1 MQAMAS
7 LHSRPITLEFE
18 NITYSVHQKKD
29 GKQKVILDGI
39 NGRFLPSRMTAV
51 LGPSGSGKTTLLNV
65 LSGFKIGNVEG
76 KITVNGKQLN
86 RSEFRKQCC
95 YITQEFAM
103 LQLLTV
109 RETLDIAASFKLSSD
124 MSKEKRLQVIE
135 EIARI
140 LGLTGILDSQ
150 VRFISGGEKKR
161 LSIGVELVTN
171 PPVMFFDEPTS
182 GLDSSSSLQVIK
194 HLQNLA
200 HGGRTIVV
208 VIHQPSSRIFQ
219 LFDDVYL
226 ISEGH
231 CLYNG
236 PISELVPTL
245 EAHGFPYPEYYNR
258 ADFAIE
264 VACKERGTDLEP
276 LIKSAMKNHREIMS
290 DKSQKSIASSVPNES
305 QSSSEQSPM
314 LTLDMSE
321 HKVDLSQETQN
332 LNEVYISSDSKY
344 PVSSWRQF
352 WILFKR
358 TTLCINRE
366 VYLSQLR
373 IVTHILVASLLGVL
387 YYGFGNDADKVFS
400 NYSFIFFNILFL
412 FFGTVMPTVL
422 TFPLEMGVFVREHQN
437 NWYSLKVYYFAKVL
451 ADLPLQ
457 IICPTLF
464 VIIGYYL
471 TSQPP
476 EYARFFMLLLVCIL
490 VSTLAQT
497 MGNVCGAAVDI
508 QLAVFIV
515 PSSAIPMFLLSG
527 FFLSPKDLTSV
538 FQALSYLS
546 YFKYAFEA
554 AVQSIFGYNRDRLP
568 CSQPYCHY
576 RSLCKFIKD
585 LGMVDFTYWDNIAA
599 LVAWIVVMQ
608 FSLYFVLKWRLNSS
622 KNM

>member
-1 MQAMAS
+1 MAS

-29 GKQKVILDGI
+29 GKQKVILDRI
-39 NGRFLPSRMTAV
+39 NGRFLPCRMTAI
-51 LGPSGSGKTTLLNV
+51 LGPSGSGKTTLLNI
-65 LSGFKIGNVEG
+65 LSGFKIGKLEG
-76 KITVNGKQLN
+76 KMTVNGKLLN
-86 RSEFRKQCC
+86 RSDFRKQCC
-95 YITQEFAM
+95 YIVQEFAM
-103 LQLLTV
+103 LRLLTV

-124 MSKEKRLQVIE
+124 ISNDKRRQVIE

-140 LGLTGILDSQ
+140 LGLTSIMESQ

-182 GLDSSSSLQVIK
+182 GLDSSSSLQVMK

-219 LFDDVYL
+219 LFDDVYVL
-226 ISEGH
+226 SEGH

-245 EAHGFPYPEYYNR
+245 EAHGFPYPEFYNR

-276 LIKSAMKNHREIMS
+276 LIKSATRRHTEIIS
-290 DKSQKSIASSVPNES
+290 GSNQQSTVLSTPNES
-305 QSSSEQSPM
+305 QTSSEQTPM
-314 LTLDMSE
+314 LTFDTDE
-321 HKVDLSQETQN
+321 HKVDLSHQTQN
-332 LNEVYISSDSKY
+332 LNEVYTSDSKY
-344 PVSSWRQF
+344 PIGCFQQF

-366 VYLSQLR
+366 VFLSQLR
-373 IVTHILVASLLGVL
+373 IATHIVVAMLLGLL

-400 NYSFIFFNILFL
+400 NFSFIFFNILFL

-464 VIIGYYL
+464 VIIGYHL

-476 EYARFFMLLLVCIL
+476 EYSRFFMLLLVCIL
-490 VSTLAQT
+490 VSTLAQA

-554 AVQSIFGYNRDRLP
+554 AVQSIFGYNRERLP

-576 RSLCKFIKD
+576 RFLCKFMKD
-585 LGMVDFTYWDNIAA
+585 LGMSDFTYWDNIMA

-608 FSLYFVLKWRLNSS
+608 FALYFVLKWRLNSS
-622 KNM
+622 KNA